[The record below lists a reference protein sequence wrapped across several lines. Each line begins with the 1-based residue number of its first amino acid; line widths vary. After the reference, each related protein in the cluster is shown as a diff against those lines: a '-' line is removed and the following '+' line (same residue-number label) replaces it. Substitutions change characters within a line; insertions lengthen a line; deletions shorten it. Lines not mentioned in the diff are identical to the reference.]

1 MSTTTSEQIPQVRAR
16 LADMRALCK
25 ATNLP
30 GNLQSRNS
38 SWYQVGD
45 WCLSEAGSDEDAAFI
60 AAASPALLLRLV
72 AHAENVLDRH
82 VPMDRSPECCAE
94 CQSEIPIYPPAWPC
108 PEVEAVIK
116 AWTS

>member
-1 MSTTTSEQIPQVRAR
+1 
-16 LADMRALCK
+16 MRAFCE

-45 WCLSEAGSDEDAAFI
+45 WCLSEAGSDEDATFM
-60 AAASPALLLRLV
+60 AAATPDLLLRLV

-82 VPMDRSPECCAE
+82 HVTEHLHTATEHLHSGVWCSADD
-94 CQSEIPIYPPAWPC
+94 PC
-108 PEVEAVIK
+108 PEVAAVIK
-116 AWTS
+116 AWTL